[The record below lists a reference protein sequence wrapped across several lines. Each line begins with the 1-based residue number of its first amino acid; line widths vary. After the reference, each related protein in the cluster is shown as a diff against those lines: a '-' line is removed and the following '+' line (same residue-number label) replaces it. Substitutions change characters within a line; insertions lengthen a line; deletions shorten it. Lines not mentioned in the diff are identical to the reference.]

1 MDIPAWF
8 HSIHQTVQAC
18 LAFSIY
24 HRHSRPQSG
33 SASASIP
40 FCLEII
46 HIHDLCICLD
56 SLQAEA
62 SNGLSHPDFQT
73 FPVRRNTSILWFMQA
88 YAPCSTGSR
97 HIFLLVRLLRPIKQA
112 PWQPPQFLFINAL
125 NMVRVHIFPCLN
137 YNIWCVYT
145 ATDREGDGNRCGIKM
160 RMLYFCKL
168 KITENEKYTL

>member
-1 MDIPAWF
+1 MTFAYALIPSRLKQAMASPIRIF
-8 HSIHQTVQAC
+8 RRSPSAAIPPSYDPCRLMIHA
-18 LAFSIY
+18 
-24 HRHSRPQSG
+24 
-33 SASASIP
+33 
-40 FCLEII
+40 
-46 HIHDLCICLD
+46 
-56 SLQAEA
+56 
-62 SNGLSHPDFQT
+62 GLWS
-73 FPVRRNTSILWFMQA
+73 MQA
-88 YAPCSTGSR
+88 DAPCSTGSR

-168 KITENEKYTL
+168 IISLQQNWNWMEIWYDLQCNKWIDCFH